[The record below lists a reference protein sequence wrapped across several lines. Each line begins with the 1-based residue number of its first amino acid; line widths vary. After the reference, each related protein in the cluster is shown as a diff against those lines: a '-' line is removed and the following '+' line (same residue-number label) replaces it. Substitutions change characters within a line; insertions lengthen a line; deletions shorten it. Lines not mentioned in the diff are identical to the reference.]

1 MKKEIVSNKNF
12 KEGNFRNANII
23 LSTCVLSDCVITG
36 MQITNCTLTRCRII
50 DCSITN
56 CKACDCI
63 IKKSVMFNSEYDG
76 DIDTFTLRKCY
87 DSIISSKNDFEINMM
102 AGIIKFNGSSVVTLS
117 KA

>member
-12 KEGNFRNANII
+12 KKGNFRNANII

-50 DCSITN
+50 DCAIAG
-56 CKACDCI
+56 CKAFDCI
-63 IKKSVMFNSEYDG
+63 VEKSIIFNSEYSG

-87 DSIISSKNDFEINMM
+87 DCKIISNRDFELKMM
-102 AGIIKFNGSSVVTLS
+102 AGIIKFNGSSVVTLA